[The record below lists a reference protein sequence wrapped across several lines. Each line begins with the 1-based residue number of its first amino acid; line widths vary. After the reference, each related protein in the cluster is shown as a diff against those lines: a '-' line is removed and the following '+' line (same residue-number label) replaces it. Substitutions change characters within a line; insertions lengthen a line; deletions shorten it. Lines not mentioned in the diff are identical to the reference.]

1 MKKLLTVLVALC
13 LGLVTKAEPTD
24 LSQYDNL
31 VYAQELTAQ
40 AGSTA
45 TLSIQMKNTVSITSW
60 QFDMLLPDGVTYVTD
75 GTDEKE
81 NEKIA
86 LSLERTTA
94 AKHNIFEHA
103 MQKDGYMRVLC
114 ASTTNKLFSGTEGE
128 VATVEINIDK
138 DLAPGDYYINIK
150 GIVMSGVP
158 VDGKQDVFRVSS
170 IVTKLTVV
178 SDAVYDKGYVV
189 NISPLKLSDVG
200 EGNSATG
207 DIYFNVA
214 SDVTPGKTVEFDV
227 EFSKECTDNYMI
239 ADVEKNSELGTRF
252 YALSDPVD
260 NEDGSW
266 HFTLTA
272 KQASKYFGKV
282 ASTKIGS
289 FKIWQDGGGDDGN
302 YALPAGTYPIN
313 VKNVTVTDADGNVYK
328 PANTSTFVTVGTPTD
343 AELSLGGL
351 LTEEVCDGLNSLDG
365 LKKLDLSDVVAID
378 GSLALK
384 DCRDLVPPT
393 VSAKAAEIT
402 YQRTV
407 TNQWGTICVPF
418 ELTSS
423 TTTQYYQLKSVS
435 ANSMLFTPV
444 ATVEAGVPAVFKTED
459 GSVSAQAADAVL
471 KASSNWT
478 PSTDATDWTMCGTY
492 TAKTVDP
499 SQDANSVYYITDNTF
514 VFADMAF
521 PVAAYRGYFIT
532 PKNNVNKSAAY
543 AINAENKGTDGI
555 TYQENADGTVSVVY
569 DLNGVRHSKVQK
581 GINIINGKKVIVK

>member
-13 LGLVTKAEPTD
+13 LGLIAKAEPTD

-31 VYAQELTAQ
+31 VYAQDLTAQ

-45 TLSIQMKNTVSITSW
+45 TLSIQMKNTVPITSW

-75 GTDEKE
+75 GTDEKN
-81 NEKIA
+81 NEKIN

-94 AKHNIFEHA
+94 AGHNIFEHA

-128 VATVEINIDK
+128 VATVEINVDK
-138 DLAPGDYYINIK
+138 ELAPGDYYINIK
-150 GIVMSGVP
+150 GIVMSDAP
-158 VDGKQDVFRVSS
+158 VGGLQNVFRVQS

-178 SDAVYDKGYVV
+178 SEAIYDKGYVV
-189 NISPLKLSDVG
+189 NISPMKLSDAG
-200 EGNSATG
+200 EGQSVTG

-227 EFSKECTDNYMI
+227 EFPKECTDNYMV
-239 ADVEKNSELGTRF
+239 ADVVKNSELGTRF
-252 YALSDPVD
+252 YTLSDPVD

-266 HFTLTA
+266 HFALTA

-282 ASTKIGS
+282 VSTKIGS
-289 FKIWQDGGGDDGN
+289 FTIYQDGGGDDET
-302 YALPAGTYPIN
+302 YALPAGTYPIQ

-328 PANTSTFVTVGTPTD
+328 PANTSTFVTVGAPTD

-351 LTEEVCDGLNSLDG
+351 LTEEVCDELNSLEC

-384 DCRDLVPPT
+384 DGCNFVAPT

-407 TNQWGTICVPF
+407 TNLWGTICVPF

-423 TTTQYYQLKSVS
+423 ATTQYYQLKSVS

-444 ATVEAGVPAVFKTED
+444 ANVEAGVPAVFKTEA
-459 GSVSAQAADAVL
+459 GSVSAQATDAVL
-471 KASSNWT
+471 KANVNWT
-478 PSTDATDWTMCGTY
+478 PSTDASNWTMVGTY
-492 TAKTVDP
+492 TAKTIDP
-499 SQDANSVYYITDNTF
+499 SQNANDVYYITDNKF
-514 VFADMAF
+514 VYADMAF
-521 PVAAYRGYFIT
+521 PVATYRGYFMT
-532 PKNNVNKSAAY
+532 PKSNVNKSAAY
-543 AINAENKGTDGI
+543 AISAEDKSTDGI